1 VAPLS
6 RSNPRR
12 AVHITFRAPV
22 QQLLA
27 LRSFGLG
34 AVLVCCCLIGTGCA
48 FAYMYAAGQALLASR
63 FPYTLDLYVCGVYN
77 ILSITRLPGARVV
90 LFLLG
95 SRFPNRRATHP
106 RPGRAARVSAL
117 RVRRALLAV
126 ARSRDGVRWSGLAA
140 RANRGPVQLTNS
152 VCTTRVYLVC
162 ICYRA
167 GAQTSKLENE
177 RSRRSRSPRCRQWMQ
192 DLGDPVELIRSIS
205 GHRSFWV
212 AEMRYRIEFLGY
224 NSTVSQKLLSPFN
237 CAGLTPHP
245 GITPVA

>member
-1 VAPLS
+1 MAPLQVEPPTS
-6 RSNPRR
+6 RSHNVQSSR
-12 AVHITFRAPV
+12 AV
-22 QQLLA
+22 QLLA

-48 FAYMYAAGQALLASR
+48 FAYMYTQRDRHCSPQGFPTLLTYMCAG
-63 FPYTLDLYVCGVYN
+63 YN

-152 VCTTRVYLVC
+152 VCTTRVYL
-162 ICYRA
+162 
-167 GAQTSKLENE
+167 
-177 RSRRSRSPRCRQWMQ
+177 
-192 DLGDPVELIRSIS
+192 
-205 GHRSFWV
+205 
-212 AEMRYRIEFLGY
+212 
-224 NSTVSQKLLSPFN
+224 LSSWSSN
-237 CAGLTPHP
+237 VKA
-245 GITPVA
+245 